1 VFLRA
6 SSDCKDNH
14 MGHGA
19 LSSSSNEAHDQQQE
33 EAKNK
38 VEKEE
43 NKMAIGSIVPKCN
56 EQKAKEEDGEGG
68 GEEDDDG
75 NDTTEAKT
83 ISSYPLNNTA
93 LQHNQT
99 NPSNPAPRVLF
110 SIDGRKLGT
119 AAGGGK
125 KVRNGFPPS
134 RRKTKTTA
142 GWHRRAPPKN
152 QDNDND
158 NRRNVSANG
167 GGGGPWDII
176 CFNFPH
182 VGGLSTD
189 VNRQVR
195 ANQELLVAFFDAC
208 LPLLAVSAPVKLDG
222 DDSGDGSMES
232 DDDDD
237 YDDDVDS
244 TVENNAGNWKA
255 RKGGTGRAGSK
266 TGPGQILVTLFEGEP
281 YTLWNIRDLARH
293 AGLRVVTSFRF
304 PWKSY
309 PGYSHARTLGVIE
322 NRRGEP
328 SGWRGQDREARTY
341 VFEVKGASNEH
352 PVARTG
358 KKRPRRE
365 ESADSSSES

>member
-1 VFLRA
+1 
-6 SSDCKDNH
+6 
-14 MGHGA
+14 M
-19 LSSSSNEAHDQQQE
+19 
-33 EAKNK
+33 NK
-38 VEKEE
+38 VENEE
-43 NKMAIGSIVPKCN
+43 TEPTIERIVSKCN
-56 EQKAKEEDGEGG
+56 EQKAKEENG
-68 GEEDDDG
+68 
-75 NDTTEAKT
+75 EAKT
-83 ISSYPLNNTA
+83 SPSYPQDNNTV
-93 LQHNQT
+93 LQHSQT
-99 NPSNPAPRVLF
+99 TPPNPAPRVLF

-125 KVRNGFPPS
+125 KVRNGFPPPR
-134 RRKTKTTA
+134 RRKV
-142 GWHRRAPPKN
+142 WHRQAPKN
-152 QDNDND
+152 QDDDNNNNNNSKN
-158 NRRNVSANG
+158 NRRNVSAN

-222 DDSGDGSMES
+222 DDSGNDYTES

-237 YDDDVDS
+237 DDDDIDP
-244 TVENNAGNWKA
+244 TVESNAGNCRA
-255 RKGGTGRAGSK
+255 RTGRAGSK
-266 TGPGQILVTLFEGEP
+266 AGSGQILVTLFEGEP

-328 SGWRGQDREARTY
+328 SGWRGQDREARMY
-341 VFEVKGASNEH
+341 VFEAKGASHEP
-352 PVARTG
+352 PVAKTG

-365 ESADSSSES
+365 ESADCSSE

>member
-6 SSDCKDNH
+6 SSDCK

-19 LSSSSNEAHDQQQE
+19 SSSSSSEAHDQQQQE

-38 VEKEE
+38 VGNEE
-43 NKMAIGSIVPKCN
+43 NKLAIESIVPKCN
-56 EQKAKEEDGEGG
+56 EQRAKEDGE
-68 GEEDDDG
+68 
-75 NDTTEAKT
+75 AKT
-83 ISSYPLNNTA
+83 SLSYPQDNNTV

-99 NPSNPAPRVLF
+99 TPPNPAPRVLF

-125 KVRNGFPPS
+125 KVRNGFPPPPS
-134 RRKTKTTA
+134 RRRKV
-142 GWHRRAPPKN
+142 WHRRAPKN
-152 QDNDND
+152 QDDNNNSNN

-208 LPLLAVSAPVKLDG
+208 LPLLAVSAPMKLDG
-222 DDSGDGSMES
+222 DDSGNDYTES

-237 YDDDVDS
+237 DDIDP
-244 TVENNAGNWKA
+244 TVENNAGNCKA
-255 RKGGTGRAGSK
+255 RTGRAGSK

-322 NRRGEP
+322 NRRGDP

-341 VFEVKGASNEH
+341 VFEAKGASHEP
-352 PVARTG
+352 PVAKTG

-365 ESADSSSES
+365 ESADSSSE